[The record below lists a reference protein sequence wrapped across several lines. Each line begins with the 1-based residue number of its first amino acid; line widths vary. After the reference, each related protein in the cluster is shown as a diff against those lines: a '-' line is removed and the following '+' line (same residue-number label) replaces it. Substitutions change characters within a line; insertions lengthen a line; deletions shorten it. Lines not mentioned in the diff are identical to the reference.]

1 MSVFDGTI
9 LNEEI
14 LKRNHFLNI
23 GPNEWKSGWLTSIIN
38 RYRQESCVVSIR
50 VDIDQNVF
58 NVYIVVSTP
67 YTQYLKR
74 MRIEDSVEF
83 HTLLHRLEKIEFEYL
98 TREFQIVTAC

>member
-1 MSVFDGTI
+1 MSIFDETI

-38 RYRQESCVVSIR
+38 RYRRESCVVSIR
-50 VDIDQNVF
+50 INTDQNIF
-58 NVYIVVSTP
+58 NVYITVSTP

-74 MRIEDSVEF
+74 MRIEDSIEF

-98 TREFQIVTAC
+98 AREFQIVTVC

>member
-1 MSVFDGTI
+1 MSIFDGTI

-23 GPNEWKSGWLTSIIN
+23 GSNEWKSGWLTSIIN
-38 RYRQESCVVSIR
+38 KYSRESCVVSIR

-58 NVYIVVSTP
+58 NTYIVVSTP

-74 MRIEDSVEF
+74 SKIEDSVEF

-98 TREFQIVTAC
+98 AKEFQVVTVC

>member
-1 MSVFDGTI
+1 MSIFDGTI
-9 LNEEI
+9 SNEEI

-23 GPNEWKSGWLTSIIN
+23 GSNEWKSGWLTSIIN
-38 RYRQESCVVSIR
+38 KYSRESCVVSIR
-50 VDIDQNVF
+50 VDIDQNIF
-58 NVYIVVSTP
+58 NACIVVSTP

>member
-1 MSVFDGTI
+1 MSIFDGTI

-14 LKRNHFLNI
+14 LKRNQFLNT

-38 RYRQESCVVSIR
+38 RYRRESCVVSIR
-50 VDIDQNVF
+50 VDIDQNIF

-98 TREFQIVTAC
+98 VREFQIVTVC

>member
-14 LKRNHFLNI
+14 LKRNQFQNT

-38 RYRQESCVVSIR
+38 KYRRESCVVSIR

-58 NVYIVVSTP
+58 NVYIAVSTP
-67 YTQYLKR
+67 YTRYLKR
-74 MRIEDSVEF
+74 MRIEDSIEF

-98 TREFQIVTAC
+98 VNEFQTVTAC